1 LKGAAGRLSAIS
13 RGQTTVLEEIVDV
26 KTANYVGR
34 VVKKAKMG
42 QEECVIVDIVDIS
55 AAAISVR
62 RRKPRRRKE
71 SRRMS

>member
-1 LKGAAGRLSAIS
+1 M
-13 RGQTTVLEEIVDV
+13 DV